1 MSRGSIPD
9 LLAVAALSL
18 CLLPGSAGAQQKTLK
33 EQLVG
38 TWSLVS
44 FDSTGADGKKTQVFG
59 AQPKGTLML
68 DAGGHYAMVLT
79 DPGRPKW
86 KSEVRTALST
96 EEYAAAAKGLVAQF
110 GTWSVDEGSKVLTRK
125 VEGALSPNLGGNEVK
140 VAVGLSGDELT
151 VTAESGVSFTGSRT
165 ETIFRRA
172 K

>member
-1 MSRGSIPD
+1 MSRAGIPN

-18 CLLPGSAGAQQKTLK
+18 CLLPGSAAAQQKTLK

-68 DAGGHYAMVLT
+68 DAGGHYAMVLA

-86 KSEVRTALST
+86 KSDLRTALST
-96 EEYAAAAKGLVAQF
+96 EELAAAAKGLVAQF
-110 GTWSVDEGSKVLTRK
+110 GTWSVDEDSKVWTRK
-125 VEGALSPNLGGNEVK
+125 VEGALSPNLGGNEQK
-140 VAVGLSGDELT
+140 VTIGVSGDELT
-151 VTAESGVSFTGSRT
+151 VTAANSGVTGGRT

>member
-1 MSRGSIPD
+1 MSRASIPD

-44 FDSTGADGKKTQVFG
+44 IDSTGADGKKTQVFG

-96 EEYAAAAKGLVAQF
+96 EELAVAAKGLVAQF
-110 GTWSVDEGSKVLTRK
+110 GTWSVDEGDKILVRNYEIALIPNNDG
-125 VEGALSPNLGGNEVK
+125 VETKTSVTMT
-140 VAVGLSGDELT
+140 GDELKLSA
-151 VTAESGVSFTGSRT
+151 TAANGARAEAVY
-165 ETIFRRA
+165 RRA